1 VFCLYRCW
9 NHTYNIRIVH
19 LTAAISNCRA
29 VLCSKWKTWTWHWV
43 VQLWHCDVLQRHTER
58 PIGLLSA
65 KNELNY
71 LLAVVACAAIV
82 VVDSCVPSIDHDNR
96 LNSSP
101 RPAKTDIAN
110 LLFTGRRTG
119 GRYRIHADERLEFLK
134 HQALCCKHLNAT
146 KLDLYS
152 SYSNLIVQE
161 AQLSPRDRATR
172 RNN

>member
-1 VFCLYRCW
+1 MQQVKNMNMTLSRTALALRRFATTYRKTDRFIIGEEW
-9 NHTYNIRIVH
+9 TEQSTRGRRMRGHRR
-19 LTAAISNCRA
+19 CRQY
-29 VLCSKWKTWTWHWV
+29 C
-43 VQLWHCDVLQRHTER
+43 
-58 PIGLLSA
+58 
-65 KNELNY
+65 
-71 LLAVVACAAIV
+71 
-82 VVDSCVPSIDHDNR
+82 CVPSIDHDNR

-146 KLDLYS
+146 KFDLYS